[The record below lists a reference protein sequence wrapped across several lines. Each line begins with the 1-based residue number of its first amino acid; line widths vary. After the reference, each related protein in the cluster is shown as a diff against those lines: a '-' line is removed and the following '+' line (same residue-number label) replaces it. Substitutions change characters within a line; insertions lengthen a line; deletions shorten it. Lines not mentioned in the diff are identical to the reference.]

1 MSIEQ
6 AFSGLIQRI
15 IAVFPHSPFQ
25 QFLAQFENLP
35 YLGYLN
41 WFFPVR
47 SCLQVLAAWL
57 IAVTAFYLYSVI
69 ARWVKL
75 LGS

>member
-6 AFSGLIQRI
+6 AFSGLIQQI
-15 IAVFPHSPFQ
+15 VAVFPHSPFQ
-25 QFLAQFENLP
+25 QFLQDFSNLP
-35 YLGYLN
+35 YMGYLN
-41 WFFPVR
+41 WIFPVQG
-47 SCLQVLAAWL
+47 CLQIMAVWL

-75 LGS
+75 IGS